1 MTAVKPADTRVSV
14 VKSADTEI
22 QLHPY
27 TDIYGK
33 HIQTAQNGKVGA
45 GVLS

>member
-1 MTAVKPADTRVSV
+1 MVTAVKPADTRISV

-22 QLHPY
+22 VMQSY

-33 HIQTAQNGKVGA
+33 L
-45 GVLS
+45 LSYLTCAVIT